1 MDVFLYIVK
10 ILYYLAFVVSLFF
23 YARYKYKK
31 DKITKFGWV
40 ALILFAVAF
49 GAYAIICGP
58 PGESTGDRSRY
69 AVRFE
74 NTGYENFTMKS
85 SLGLY
90 LLQEFLHLFTWDS
103 SVLFFVV
110 GFLFCVINLYCYK
123 KTEKEVPLF
132 LLLLF
137 SARYALFGFFALKQA
152 LALAFVNLAYTAY
165 WRDKKWWALLALV
178 VVVLFHESA
187 LIMIPCI
194 LIAEFC
200 KKTDKRRKILYG
212 ISMALVLLFPLIGNL
227 FVKVASLM
235 PWLGGQLA
243 NYVNG
248 DGFLALDFNFF
259 TIFNSLVYYVI
270 TAVVLVYR
278 KKLKEKIENYDF
290 FLILA
295 IFCSVFSLL
304 SMYMYWMFRFAMFF
318 YVPTF
323 ILATQIYQN
332 IENKRKR
339 KIFLCSVVGILS
351 VFMIKLLV
359 QYYFI
364 YGGIV

>member
-1 MDVFLYIVK
+1 MDELLYIIK

-31 DKITKFGWV
+31 DKSTKFGWV
-40 ALILFAVAF
+40 ALILFAVVF
-49 GAYAIICGP
+49 GIYAIICGP

-103 SVLFFVV
+103 SGLFFVV
-110 GFLFCVINLYCYK
+110 GFLFCAINLYCYK

-165 WRDKKWWALLALV
+165 WRDKKWWALLALIV
-178 VVVLFHESA
+178 AILFHESA
-187 LIMIPCI
+187 LVIIPCI

-200 KKTDKRRKILYG
+200 KKTDKRRRILYG
-212 ISMALVLLFPLIGNL
+212 VSMALVLFFPLIGDL
-227 FVKVASLM
+227 FVKVASLI
-235 PWLGGQLA
+235 PWLGDQLA

-248 DGFLALDFNFF
+248 DGFLVLDFNFF
-259 TIFNSLVYYVI
+259 TIFNSSVYYAI
-270 TAVVLVYR
+270 TIVALVYR

-290 FLILA
+290 FLILT
-295 IFCSVFSLL
+295 ILCSVFSLL
-304 SMYMYWMFRFAMFF
+304 SMYMYWMFRFAMFL
-318 YVPTF
+318 YVPAF
-323 ILATQIYQN
+323 IFAVQIYNN
-332 IENKRKR
+332 IINRRKK
-339 KIFLCSVVGILS
+339 KIFLCLVVGILFI
-351 VFMIKLLV
+351 FMIKLLA